1 MWTLVPALLFC
12 RVLETEADSAAL
24 LIFLSRLLPAADGF
38 DSQGATAADMSAASL
53 GTEDEFESLFDAA
66 RYQAMESK
74 SNSELIEI
82 IRERDDE
89 VENLQDEK
97 TDLRSANYQLQ
108 EHVEDLKAKLAAA
121 LARGAS
127 DIPVR
132 SVSVQQ
138 VEDAEADA
146 FADA

>member
-1 MWTLVPALLFC
+1 
-12 RVLETEADSAAL
+12 
-24 LIFLSRLLPAADGF
+24 
-38 DSQGATAADMSAASL
+38 MSAASL